1 MYYRRIRRFSML
13 FQVFLAASLT
23 GIVGDHSTLP
33 TPLWDNMQ
41 VKHTWN
47 AVPENWECLGPPPS
61 GTTID
66 LHIALK
72 PHRENALIDALYE
85 VSDPR
90 NQRYGAHLS
99 KEQVAEI
106 VAPHI
111 DTLGLVNSW
120 LEHSGIS
127 FYISATHGGG
137 WLTVPSVPVSTANE
151 LLGASY
157 QLYRYSSTN
166 KTILRTIGYELPMAL
181 HAHVQTV
188 VPTTHFSPPRI
199 LQQALL
205 KRSKEEAVTI
215 MNSTSR
221 EPVLSSRNGD
231 SGDDDDG
238 NNYKDEV
245 TVNTLRSLYETRE
258 YVPSATDKSLFA
270 VVGFVDDVPSQTDLT
285 LFMNEYRAD
294 TKDATFTLKQ
304 INGGPSEASKPSED
318 ADMNVQYALG
328 MAYPIPLVYYSVGG
342 DLDWD
347 PITYKP
353 IKGDP
358 DLEWLKY
365 VLDLSKIPQTISIS
379 YGIDEQILPQEYTKA
394 LCDLFAQ
401 LGARGV
407 SVLLPSGNDGVGE
420 GDCKDDSGNVV
431 FRADF
436 PSSCMCGISVHNRSV
451 GGTGLTTDVEEEVAA
466 ELSGGGF
473 SSHFQRE
480 EYQDILVP
488 EFLQK
493 LGSEYAGLYDAAG
506 RGIPDISSQ
515 ALEIVI
521 IQGSDSY
528 ALDGTSASLR
538 PNVQIAASIISL
550 LNDYQLANG
559 RKPLGF
565 LNPWLYGQGIT
576 GLNDITSGT
585 NPGCETEGFSATVGW
600 DPVTGLGTPRFVEL
614 QNKLPKKRVL
624 SG

>member
-13 FQVFLAASLT
+13 FQVFLAAALT

-47 AVPENWECLGPPPS
+47 AVPANWECLGPPPS

-90 NQRYGAHLS
+90 NPRYGAHLS

-127 FYISATHGGG
+127 FSISATHGGG
-137 WLTVPSVPVSTANE
+137 WLTVPTVPVSTANE

-157 QLYRYSSTN
+157 QLYRYSGTN
-166 KTILRTIGYELPMAL
+166 KTILRTIGYRLPTAL

-238 NNYKDEV
+238 NNPEDEV
-245 TVNTLRSLYETRE
+245 TVNTLRSLYETRQ

-270 VVGFVDDVPSQTDLT
+270 VVGFLDDVPSKTDLT

-304 INGGPSEASKPSED
+304 INGGPSEASKPSDE

-342 DLDWD
+342 GLDWD
-347 PITYKP
+347 SITNEP
-353 IKGDP
+353 IKGDSS
-358 DLEWLKY
+358 LEWLDY

-379 YGIDEQILPQEYTKA
+379 YSKEEQILPQEYTKA

-407 SVLLPSGNDGVGE
+407 SVLFSSGNDGVGE
-420 GDCKDDSGNVV
+420 GDCKDDSGNVL
-431 FRADF
+431 FRPNF
-436 PSSCMCGISVHNRSV
+436 PASCPWVTSV
-451 GGTGLTTDVEEEVAA
+451 GGASFTTDVEDEVAA
-466 ELSGGGF
+466 ELSSGGF
-473 SSHFQRE
+473 SSHFLRQ

-488 EFLQK
+488 KFLEK

-521 IQGSDSY
+521 IQGGVPY
-528 ALDGTSASLR
+528 HVDGTSAA
-538 PNVQIAASIISL
+538 VVIAASIISL
-550 LNDYQLANG
+550 LNDHQLAND

-600 DPVTGLGTPRFVEL
+600 DPVTGLGTPRFIEL
-614 QNKLPKKRVL
+614 QKKLPKKRVL

>member
-13 FQVFLAASLT
+13 FQVFLAATLT

-90 NQRYGAHLS
+90 NPRYGAHLS

-120 LEHSGIS
+120 LEHNGIS
-127 FYISATHGGG
+127 FTISATHGGG

-157 QLYRYSSTN
+157 QLYRHSGTN

-238 NNYKDEV
+238 NNPEDEV
-245 TVNTLRSLYETRE
+245 TVNTLRWLYETRE

-270 VVGFVDDVPSQTDLT
+270 VVGFLDDVPSKTDLT

-304 INGGPSEASKPSED
+304 INGGPSEASKPSDE

-347 PITYKP
+347 PITNEP
-353 IKGDP
+353 VKGDSS
-358 DLEWLKY
+358 LEWLDY
-365 VLDLSKIPQTISIS
+365 VLDLSKIPQTITIS
-379 YGIDEQILPQEYTKA
+379 YGNEEQTLPQEYTKV
-394 LCDLFAQ
+394 LCDLFAI

-407 SVLLPSGNDGVGE
+407 SVLLSSGNDGVGE

-431 FRADF
+431 FRPNF
-436 PSSCMCGISVHNRSV
+436 PASCPWVTSV
-451 GGTGLTTDVEEEVAA
+451 GGTGLPTDDEDEVAA

-515 ALEIVI
+515 ALKIVI
-521 IQGSDSY
+521 IQGGDSY
-528 ALDGTSASLR
+528 VVDGTSAA
-538 PNVQIAASIISL
+538 VVIAASIISL
-550 LNDYQLANG
+550 LNDHQLANG
-559 RKPLGF
+559 RRPLGF

-585 NPGCETEGFSATVGW
+585 NPGCKTEGFSATVGW

-614 QNKLPKKRVL
+614 QKKLPKKRVS

>member
-1 MYYRRIRRFSML
+1 MYYRRSGFSVL
-13 FQVFLAASLT
+13 FQVFLAAAPT
-23 GIVGDHSTLP
+23 GIVGDHSTPLA
-33 TPLWDNMQ
+33 PLWDNMQ

-47 AVPENWECLGPPPS
+47 AVPANWECLGPPPS

-90 NQRYGAHLS
+90 NPRYGAHLS

-120 LEHSGIS
+120 LDHSGIS
-127 FYISATHGGG
+127 FFISATHGGG
-137 WLTVPSVPVSTANE
+137 WLTVPTVPVSTANN

-157 QLYRYSSTN
+157 QLYRYSGTN
-166 KTILRTIGYELPMAL
+166 KTILRTLSYELPMAL

-199 LQQALL
+199 LQQTLL

-215 MNSTSR
+215 TNSTSR

-238 NNYKDEV
+238 NDYEGEV
-245 TVNTLRSLYETRE
+245 TVNTLRSLYETRQ

-270 VVGFVDDVPSQTDLT
+270 VVGFVEDVPSQTDLT

-294 TKDATFTLKQ
+294 TKDATFTLKE
-304 INGGPSEASKPSED
+304 INGGTSEASKPSDE
-318 ADMNVQYALG
+318 ADTNAQYALG

-347 PITYKP
+347 PITNKP
-353 IKGDP
+353 IKGDS

-365 VLDLSKIPQTISIS
+365 VLDLSEIPQTISIS
-379 YGIDEQILPQEYTKA
+379 YGNEEHNLPPEYTKA
-394 LCDLFAQ
+394 LCDLYAQ

-407 SVLLPSGNDGVGE
+407 SVLFASGDDGVGK
-420 GDCKDDSGNVV
+420 GDCKDDSGNVM
-431 FRADF
+431 FRPTF
-436 PSSCMCGISVHNRSV
+436 PSSCPWVTSV
-451 GGTGLTTDVEEEVAA
+451 GGASFTTDVKDEVAA
-466 ELSGGGF
+466 GLSSGGF
-473 SSHFQRE
+473 SSHFLRQ

-488 EFLQK
+488 EFLEK

-521 IQGSDSY
+521 IQGGVPY
-528 ALDGTSASLR
+528 VVDGTSASLR

-550 LNDYQLANG
+550 LNDHQLANG

-565 LNPWLYGQGIT
+565 LNPWLYDQGIK

-585 NPGCETEGFSATVGW
+585 NPGCKTEGFSATVGW

-614 QNKLPKKRVL
+614 QKKLPTEPVS

>member
-1 MYYRRIRRFSML
+1 MYYRRFSVL
-13 FQVFLAASLT
+13 FQVFLADALTAS
-23 GIVGDHSTLP
+23 GVVGDHSTPLG
-33 TPLWDNMQ
+33 PLWDNMQ

-47 AVPENWECLGPPPS
+47 AVPANWECLGPPPS
-61 GTTID
+61 GSTID

-90 NQRYGAHLS
+90 NPRYGAHLS
-99 KEQVAEI
+99 KEQVAET
-106 VAPHI
+106 VAPHT

-127 FYISATHGGG
+127 FSISLTHGGG
-137 WLTVPSVPVSTANE
+137 WLTVPTVPVSTAND

-157 QLYRYSSTN
+157 QLYRYSGTN

-188 VPTTHFSPPRI
+188 VPTTHFSPPRM
-199 LQQALL
+199 LQQAIL
-205 KRSKEEAVTI
+205 KRSKEETAK
-215 MNSTSR
+215 NASSTSG
-221 EPVLSSRNGD
+221 EPVTVLSSRNGD
-231 SGDDDDG
+231 DGDDDDDV
-238 NNYKDEV
+238 KVED
-245 TVNTLRSLYETRE
+245 LRWLYETRE

-270 VVGFVDDVPSQTDLT
+270 IVGFLDDVPSETDLT
-285 LFMNEYRAD
+285 LFMNEYRSD
-294 TKDATFTLKQ
+294 VKDATFTLKQ
-304 INGGPSEASKPSED
+304 INGGTSEASKSIVEGNL
-318 ADMNVQYALG
+318 NVQYALG

-342 DLDWD
+342 NSDWD
-347 PITYKP
+347 PMTYKP
-353 IKGDP
+353 IKGDQ

-379 YGIDEQILPQEYTKA
+379 YGSEEQNLPPEYTQA

-407 SVLLPSGNDGVGE
+407 SILLASGNDGVGE
-420 GDCKDDSGNVV
+420 GDCKDDSGNVM
-431 FRADF
+431 FRATF
-436 PSSCMCGISVHNRSV
+436 PSSCPWVTSV
-451 GGTGLTTDVEEEVAA
+451 GGTTHLEDEVAA
-466 ELSGGGF
+466 KISGGGF
-473 SSHFQRE
+473 SSHFLRQ
-480 EYQDILVP
+480 EYQHILVP

-506 RGIPDISSQ
+506 RGIPDISAQ
-515 ALEIVI
+515 ALNIMVV
-521 IQGSDSY
+521 QNGVAY
-528 ALDGTSASLR
+528 PVQGTSAAVL
-538 PNVQIAASIISL
+538 IAASIISL
-550 LNDYQLANG
+550 LNDHQLANG

-585 NPGCETEGFSATVGW
+585 NPGCETEGFSSIVGW

-614 QNKLPKKRVL
+614 QKKLPKKRVS

>member
-1 MYYRRIRRFSML
+1 MYYRRFSVL
-13 FQVFLAASLT
+13 CQVFLAAVLT
-23 GIVGDHSTLP
+23 GIVGDHSTVP

-47 AVPENWECLGPPPS
+47 DVPANWECLGPPPS
-61 GTTID
+61 GSTID

-90 NQRYGAHLS
+90 NPRYGAHLS

-127 FYISATHGGG
+127 FSISATHGGG
-137 WLTVPSVPVSTANE
+137 WLTVPTVPVSTAND

-157 QLYRYSSTN
+157 QLYRYSGTN

-199 LQQALL
+199 LQQTLL
-205 KRSKEEAVTI
+205 KRSKEDAVTI
-215 MNSTSR
+215 TNSTSR

-231 SGDDDDG
+231 GGDDDDA
-238 NNYKDEV
+238 NNHKDDV
-245 TVNTLRSLYETRE
+245 TVNTLRRLYETQE

-294 TKDATFTLKQ
+294 TKDATFTLKE
-304 INGGPSEASKPSED
+304 INGGTSEASKPSDE

-328 MAYPIPLVYYSVGG
+328 MAYPIPLVYCSVGG

-353 IKGDP
+353 IKGDS
-358 DLEWLKY
+358 DLEWLDY
-365 VLDLSKIPQTISIS
+365 VLDLSKVPQTISIS
-379 YGIDEQILPQEYTKA
+379 YGNDEQILPQEYTQA
-394 LCDLFAQ
+394 LCDLFAL

-407 SVLLPSGNDGVGE
+407 SVLLASGDDGVGK
-420 GDCKDDSGNVV
+420 GDCKDDSGQVL
-431 FRADF
+431 FRPTF
-436 PSSCMCGISVHNRSV
+436 PASCPWVTSV
-451 GGTGLTTDVEEEVAA
+451 GGTSLRTDVKLEDEVAA

-473 SSHFQRE
+473 SSHFLRQ

-488 EFLQK
+488 DFLEK
-493 LGSEYAGLYDAAG
+493 LGSEYAGLYNVAG

-521 IQGSDSY
+521 IQGGVPY
-528 ALDGTSASLR
+528 VVDGTSAA
-538 PNVQIAASIISL
+538 VVIAASIISL
-550 LNDYQLANG
+550 LNDHQLANG

-585 NPGCETEGFSATVGW
+585 NPGCKTEGFSATVGW

-614 QNKLPKKRVL
+614 QKKLPKKRVS

>member
-1 MYYRRIRRFSML
+1 M
-13 FQVFLAASLT
+13 
-23 GIVGDHSTLP
+23 VGDHSTPLA
-33 TPLWDNMQ
+33 PLWDNMQ

-47 AVPENWECLGPPPS
+47 AVPANWECMGPPPS

-90 NQRYGAHLS
+90 NPRYGAHLS

-106 VAPHI
+106 VAPHT

-127 FYISATHGGG
+127 FSISATHGGG
-137 WLTVPSVPVSTANE
+137 WLTVPSVPVSTAND

-157 QLYRYSSTN
+157 QLYRYSGTN

-188 VPTTHFSPPRI
+188 VPTTHFSPPRM
-199 LQQALL
+199 LQQAIL

-238 NNYKDEV
+238 NNSKDEV
-245 TVNTLRSLYETRE
+245 TVNTLRSLYETRQ
-258 YVPSATDKSLFA
+258 YAPSATDKSLFA
-270 VVGFVDDVPSQTDLT
+270 IAGFLDDVPSQTDLT

-304 INGGPSEASKPSED
+304 INGGPSEASKPSDE

-328 MAYPIPLVYYSVGG
+328 VAYPIPLVFYSVGG

-347 PITYKP
+347 PITNEP
-353 IKGDP
+353 VKGDSI
-358 DLEWLKY
+358 LEWLDY
-365 VLDLSKIPQTISIS
+365 VLDLLKIPQTITIS
-379 YGIDEQILPQEYTKA
+379 YGSEEQTLPQEYTKA

-420 GDCKDDSGNVV
+420 GDCKDDSGNVL

-436 PSSCMCGISVHNRSV
+436 PSSCPWVTSV

-473 SSHFQRE
+473 SSHFLRE

-515 ALEIVI
+515 ALKIVM
-521 IQGSDSY
+521 IQGGISY
-528 ALDGTSASLR
+528 VVDGTSAS
-538 PNVQIAASIISL
+538 VVIAASIISL
-550 LNDYQLANG
+550 LNDHQLANG

-600 DPVTGLGTPRFVEL
+600 DPVTGLGTPRFLEL
-614 QNKLPKKRVL
+614 QKKLPKKRVS